1 MSVKIKTF
9 SNHIGYDDDHIVNN
23 WISNSKDIRVIDI
36 KISSND
42 IQNRITI
49 LVMYEFV

>member
-1 MSVKIKTF
+1 MSVRIKTF
-9 SNHIGYDDDHIVNN
+9 SNHIGDDDDDIVNN

-36 KISSND
+36 RLSSNNS
-42 IQNRITI
+42 QNRITI